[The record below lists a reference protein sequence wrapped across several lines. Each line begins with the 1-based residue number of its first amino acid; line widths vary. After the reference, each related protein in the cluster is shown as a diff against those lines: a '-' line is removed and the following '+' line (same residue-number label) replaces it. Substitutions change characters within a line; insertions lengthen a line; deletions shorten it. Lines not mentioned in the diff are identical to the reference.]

1 MYNPS
6 QNEYEKEIND
16 RIKFAYQQK
25 RNVSGATIVLN
36 NIYLSIDGR
45 KRKELAD
52 NFYFVLKNL

>member
-25 RNVSGATIVLN
+25 RNVSATIVLN